1 MVRVAPAHPRKA
13 VTGIKI
19 EIRIRPHVSCRL
31 TVLAHSSGCHTFA
44 MGGMKEYRGLT
55 EFATTS
61 KDAASCERVAGGKRG
76 GGGAHSKKR
85 LPRRRNPL
93 QGRRICGAPNV
104 LRNAWTRMGC
114 V

>member
-61 KDAASCERVAGGKRG
+61 KDAASCERGAGGTRG
-76 GGGAHSKKR
+76 GGVHTARKDSHGDETPSRGDESVEH
-85 LPRRRNPL
+85 PT
-93 QGRRICGAPNV
+93 C
-104 LRNAWTRMGC
+104 
-114 V
+114 